1 MGKTIE
7 NSSVDW
13 REVDSNPRNYAL
25 NRMWSGRGQGE
36 SQSRFFRASSGLFL
50 MFCLLLF
57 RAIIHCAHIVE
68 EPGKIYSYCRF
79 KSFVENREAVDS
91 VLYRYVFE

>member
-50 MFCLLLF
+50 NVLF
-57 RAIIHCAHIVE
+57 TIVPSNHSLRTYCGRAWQ
-68 EPGKIYSYCRF
+68 
-79 KSFVENREAVDS
+79 D
-91 VLYRYVFE
+91 L